1 MFNFS
6 LKLVLIA
13 LAIGLMFAACGGNK
27 QQENA
32 ETTPENTE
40 QVDNNGTTLKDLNDN
55 NWQAV
60 IKDNFGIDIAI
71 PSGWKFE
78 SVNSPNGVNNLVL
91 LFSIGEGTTGADEC
105 KRLFEATKALSPHG
119 NYKNNPNWE
128 AETVSAGDV
137 INDFSSLEGLYSD
150 GDVITSW
157 SFTLDSKMIMVLFS
171 ATSTRA
177 EYTFT
182 INNR

>member
-1 MFNFS
+1 MFNFN

-13 LAIGLMFAACGGNK
+13 LAIGLMFVACGGNK
-27 QQENA
+27 QQENL

-91 LFSIGEGTTGADEC
+91 LFSIGEGTTAEEEG
-105 KRLFEATKALSPHG
+105 KRLFDLTKALSPHG
-119 NYKNNPNWE
+119 NYKNKPNWE
-128 AETVSAGDV
+128 TATVSAGDLL
-137 INDFSSLEGLYSD
+137 NDFSEADMFSD
-150 GDVITSW
+150 SDV
-157 SFTLDSKMIMVLFS
+157 L
-171 ATSTRA
+171 A
-177 EYTFT
+177 E
-182 INNR
+182 